1 MVMGERSVWRWRWSP
16 SAAAPHREEGRSVIG
31 LVLVGHSEDV
41 VRGVA
46 AMVGQAAPAVPIAVA
61 GGLSGGRLGTD
72 GLAVAEALRG
82 VLAATDDPVLVLL
95 DLGSAAMA
103 LEVALDQLPPA
114 DRSRVRATEAPFVEG
129 AVAAAVEA
137 ASGGG
142 IDRVAS
148 AAERSLRLPKLARD

>member
-1 MVMGERSVWRWRWSP
+1 MAERSVWRWRRSP
-16 SAAAPHREEGRSVIG
+16 SGRPRRREAVRSVIG

-46 AMVGQAAPAVPIAVA
+46 AMIAQSAPSVPVGTA

-72 GLAVAEALRG
+72 GLAVAEALRR
-82 VLAATDDPVLVLL
+82 VLAATDDAVLALV

-103 LEVALDQLPPA
+103 LEIGLDELGEA
-114 DRSRVRATEAPFVEG
+114 GRARVRTAQAPFVEG

-137 ASGGG
+137 AGGAG
-142 IDRVAS
+142 IDRVVQ
-148 AAERSLRLPKLARD
+148 AAEQSLLLPRLARD